1 MTSSFSQSS
10 GARGLKPGR
19 WQGRARPGRTL
30 LPLAGSRS
38 SPAFLGTSWLAAG
51 ALRCPSLS
59 RGFSPPRVSSLTVTR
74 GMCLPIPNSCVEAVT
89 PSITVCGWRCGL
101 WKGVGCTR
109 GREAGAPWC
118 HEQRHGEFAG
128 SLSLRVGGQREG
140 GRPEARK
147 RAPIRTPHA
156 GTRSRLPA
164 SRAAE
169 SQLLFELPCGVS
181 RACERGDVGRT
192 VRRCPRGK
200 ERAPGRI

>member
-1 MTSSFSQSS
+1 MPAPGVRRHSS
-10 GARGLKPGR
+10 
-19 WQGRARPGRTL
+19 ARPGLRPEL
-30 LPLAGSRS
+30 SDVRLYHAASPL
-38 SPAFLGTSWLAAG
+38 
-51 ALRCPSLS
+51 
-59 RGFSPPRVSSLTVTR
+59 RVECAS
-74 GMCLPIPNSCVEAVT
+74 PIPNSCVEAVT

-109 GREAGAPWC
+109 GHEAGAPWY

-140 GRPEARK
+140 GRLEARK

-181 RACERGDVGRT
+181 RACEHGDVGRT